1 MEDKKIKEFIEYC
14 AQKHNHKY
22 DYSKVSFKKL
32 SEKIEIICPEH
43 GSFFQIATQHKIYGC
58 KYCSYEYR
66 ASLRRLGLN
75 NFLERCNLVHGNK
88 YDYSLIK
95 EIKNISHQ
103 KLEIICNKHGIFT
116 QRAEMHMGGQGC
128 VKCYRE
134 IQGKC
139 NILSQET
146 VLSKLKALNTEYT
159 FENVYYIKNSEKIS
173 VTCKKHGDFLVL
185 YSNFLKGGGC
195 PKCKESKGEKAVRM
209 FLEKNKIKYIQE
221 FRDKDIYTSN
231 YNRFDF
237 YLPDFNIYIEFHGIQ
252 HYKPIDFFGGEESH
266 TKQMYADLSK
276 MFSVYFS
283 HNAELITIPF
293 YYIDRVDE
301 YLEYK
306 LCREE

>member
-14 AQKHNHKY
+14 AQKHNYKY

-32 SEKIEIICPEH
+32 SEKIEIVCPEH
-43 GSFFQIATQHKIYGC
+43 GSFFQIASQHKIYGC

-75 NFLERCNLVHGNK
+75 NFLDRCNLVHGNK
-88 YDYSLIK
+88 YNYSLIK

-116 QRAEMHMGGQGC
+116 QSAEMHMGGQGC

-139 NILSQET
+139 NVLSQET
-146 VLSKLKALNTEYT
+146 VLSRLEALNTEYT

-173 VTCKKHGDFLVL
+173 VTCKNHGDFLVL
-185 YSNFLKGGGC
+185 YSNFLKGSGC

-209 FLEKNKIKYIQE
+209 FLEKNKLTYHQE
-221 FRDKDIYTSN
+221 FRVKDNDSTVV
-231 YNRFDF
+231 FDF
-237 YLPDFNIYIEFHGIQ
+237 YIPSKNTFIEFQGIQ
-252 HYKPIDFFGGEESH
+252 HYKPIDFFGGLGAYN
-266 TKQMYADLSK
+266 KQEYTDLNKLFIST
-276 MFSVYFS
+276 FIYG
-283 HNAELITIPF
+283 AELIEVPF

-301 YLEYK
+301 YLTYCLE
-306 LCREE
+306 RFI